1 MRPLNKPSLGK
12 PSRDNQSRDR
22 KGAVLRCATALLLLT
37 AAAIWAQDQPIFRSD
52 TRLVVC
58 HVTVVDKNGHF
69 VTNLPQDAFTVFEN
83 GAPQPIKIFRRE
95 DVPVS
100 LGLIIDNSGS
110 MRDKR
115 TKVEAAAL
123 ALVKDSNPDDEV
135 FVVNFNDEAFLDNP
149 HGKSFTSDIKEM
161 EEALTRIDSR
171 GGTAMR
177 DAVRMSIDHLKE
189 KAHKDKKVLVA
200 VTDGNDNAS
209 VVSLENL
216 VKASQQSEVLIYGI
230 GLLGEEERREAQR
243 AQRALKSLANATGG
257 EVFFPKDV
265 NEVDK
270 IAHQVAKDIRSQYTV
285 EYTPT
290 NTAMD
295 GTFRQIKVTVKA
307 PGNPTVRTRSGYYA
321 TADQAGPTAAGGKGP
336 VSK

>member
-1 MRPLNKPSLGK
+1 MRRNSKRLLIA
-12 PSRDNQSRDR
+12 
-22 KGAVLRCATALLLLT
+22 GACT
-37 AAAIWAQDQPIFRSD
+37 AALAASVVLAQQDTGAIFRAD

-58 HVTVVDKNGHF
+58 HTTVVDKSGHL
-69 VTNLPQDAFTVFEN
+69 VTNLTQDAFTVMEN
-83 GAPQPIKIFRRE
+83 GVPQSVKVFRRE

-100 LGLIIDNSGS
+100 MGLIIDNSGS

-123 ALVKDSNPDDEV
+123 ALVRDSNPDDEV
-135 FVVNFNDEAFLDNP
+135 FIVNFNDEAFLDNP
-149 HGKSFTSDIKEM
+149 HGKDFTTNIKEM

-177 DAVRMSIDHLKE
+177 DAIRMSIDHVKE
-189 KAHKDKKVLVA
+189 KAHKDKKVLVV
-200 VTDGNDNAS
+200 VTDGNDNSS

-216 VKASQQSEVLIYGI
+216 VKASQQSEVLVYGV
-230 GLLGEEERREAQR
+230 GLLGDEERREAQR
-243 AQRALKSLANATGG
+243 AQRALKALAEATGG

-265 NEVDK
+265 ADVDK
-270 IAHQVAKDIRSQYTV
+270 IAHQVARDIRNQYTI
-285 EYTPT
+285 EYSPS

-295 GTFRQIKVTVKA
+295 GTFRQIKITAKA

-321 TADQAGPTAAGGKGP
+321 TPDQGGPAVSGIKGP
-336 VSK
+336 GTKH